1 MAATVTSPRPATGA
15 THVPPWVNL
24 AAHVVPW
31 TTVPSGL
38 WRIALGLGVPV
49 GFSGQL
55 ADLYRAPG
63 WITPYVIAL
72 SLLAEGLALLTLG
85 LVRPWGEVVPRWIP
99 VLGGRPIPTAAAVV
113 PAGLGAVAVVRG
125 RREPARSPATSA
137 GSAPASGPRAP
148 GRPRRRDR
156 ARAHGPARPKPRPG
170 RGRTCTTVA
179 TLVLS
184 RGRSVI
190 LAGHGQRRLASS
202 ADPSSP
208 GSARVPARHTD
219 SWPGDLVEVVV
230 QDRDQALGGGL
241 LRAHGGVDGE
251 AVQQREQPVGL

>member
-99 VLGGRPIPTAAAVV
+99 VLGGRPIPTAAVVV
-113 PAGLGAVAVVRG
+113 PAGLGAVAVTWITISSALLW
-125 RREPARSPATSA
+125 ETPANNGDPD
-137 GSAPASGPRAP
+137 APQGIARVVMAVCYAPLLAWGPLLGLVTVAYAL
-148 GRPRRRDR
+148 RRRR
-156 ARAHGPARPKPRPG
+156 A
-170 RGRTCTTVA
+170 
-179 TLVLS
+179 
-184 RGRSVI
+184 
-190 LAGHGQRRLASS
+190 QR
-202 ADPSSP
+202 
-208 GSARVPARHTD
+208 SARTR
-219 SWPGDLVEVVV
+219 
-230 QDRDQALGGGL
+230 
-241 LRAHGGVDGE
+241 
-251 AVQQREQPVGL
+251 PVS